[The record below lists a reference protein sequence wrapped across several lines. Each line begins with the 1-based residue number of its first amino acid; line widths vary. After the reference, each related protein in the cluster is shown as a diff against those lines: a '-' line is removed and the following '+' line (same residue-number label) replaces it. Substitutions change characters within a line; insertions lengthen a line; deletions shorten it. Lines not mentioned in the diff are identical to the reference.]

1 MSRDPLIDEVRRKR
15 AEILKSYDW
24 NLERM
29 SRDVMQRQW
38 QSGQRVVSRNQD
50 SEFIELMDQL
60 SHVRASGP
68 YSRDELNER

>member
-1 MSRDPLIDEVRRKR
+1 MSRDPLVDEVRRKR

-24 NLERM
+24 DVERM

-50 SEFIELMDQL
+50 SELIKLMDQL

-68 YSRDELNER
+68 YSRDEMNER

>member
-1 MSRDPLIDEVRRKR
+1 MSQDPLVDEVRRQR

-24 NLERM
+24 DVERM

-38 QSGQRVVSRNQD
+38 QSGQRVVSRAQD
-50 SEFIELMDQL
+50 GEFMELMDQL

-68 YSRDELNER
+68 YSRDEMNER

>member
-1 MSRDPLIDEVRRKR
+1 MSRDPIVDEVRRQR

-29 SRDVMQRQW
+29 SRDVIQRQR
-38 QSGQRVVSRNQD
+38 QSGWRVVSRNQD

-60 SHVRASGP
+60 SHIRASGP
-68 YSRDELNER
+68 YSRDEMNER

>member
-1 MSRDPLIDEVRRKR
+1 MSRDPLVDEVRRQR

-24 NLERM
+24 DVERM

-38 QSGQRVVSRNQD
+38 QSGRRVVSRNQD
-50 SEFIELMDQL
+50 SELIELMDQL

-68 YSRDELNER
+68 YSRDEMNER